1 MLVCIC
7 NAVSESRIRE
17 AIREGAATL
26 EALQTRLAVGT
37 CCGKCTDD
45 TCALLAEETVA
56 HRGGALAFEAS
67 PCLR

>member
-26 EALQTRLAVGT
+26 EALQSQLAVGT

-45 TCALLAEETVA
+45 TCALLTEETVA
-56 HRGGALAFEAS
+56 HRNSTLAFDAVT
-67 PCLR
+67 RHR